1 MVVELL
7 ELADNVAVFVQ
18 LQFRLPVFG
27 VYLTQSAVLFGRQST
42 EQRIA
47 FQDLR
52 HTTQTTTSL

>member
-27 VYLTQSAVLFGRQST
+27 IYLTQSAVLFGRQST

-52 HTTQTTTSL
+52 HTT